1 MLLSLTIRDVVLID
15 RLDLAFPPHL
25 SVLTGETGAG
35 KSILLDALG
44 LALGFR
50 AESGMV
56 RRGAPQ
62 AQVTAVFDLAPQH
75 PTRAILAEQGIE
87 AEDSLVL
94 RRIINPDGRSR
105 GFVNDQPASIGLL
118 RQLGE
123 TLVEI
128 QGQFDQH
135 GLLDPA
141 THRGLLDAFAARP
154 DAVAAVREG
163 WLAWRDARDRLRSTE
178 ARLAEARA
186 EEDYLRHTL
195 AELDAAAPQPGE
207 EAVLAEKRSRLMHVG
222 QVAEA
227 TETAIQEI
235 SGDRGALRALANA
248 AKTLERVRD
257 KAGQRLDAGIAAL
270 ERALIEAEEC
280 AALLE
285 ASTADDEGGPD
296 RLDHIEERLF
306 ALRALARKHHTSI
319 DALADIQR
327 DIAEKL
333 AAIELGDGSVKTLA
347 AEERRC
353 WTAFAG
359 ACRALSTIRAAAAQ
373 RLDQA
378 IQAEL
383 PPLKLDRAR
392 FMTQLV
398 ALDDD
403 DWGVEGAESVSFL
416 VATNPGS
423 APGALARIASG
434 GELSRFLL
442 ALKLVLARLS
452 SVPTIVFDEVD
463 SGIGGAVAAAVGERL
478 QRLGRELQVL
488 VVTHSPQVAA
498 RGENH
503 WRVAKEIRG
512 DVTVTTVEPLT
523 PDQRQEEIAR
533 MLSGAEITLEAR
545 AAADRLLAGALA
557 EPVL

>member
-1 MLLSLTIRDVVLID
+1 
-15 RLDLAFPPHL
+15 
-25 SVLTGETGAG
+25 
-35 KSILLDALG
+35 
-44 LALGFR
+44 
-50 AESGMV
+50 MV
-56 RRGAPQ
+56 RRGAAQ
-62 AQVTAVFDLAPQH
+62 AQVTAVFDLAPAH
-75 PTRAILAEQGIE
+75 PARAILAEQGLE

-94 RRIINPDGRSR
+94 RRIVNADGRSR

-128 QGQFDQH
+128 QGQFEQH
-135 GLLDPA
+135 GLLDPS

-163 WLAWRDARDRLRSTE
+163 WLAWREARNALREAE

-195 AELDAAAPQPGE
+195 AELDAIAPQPGE
-207 EAVLAEKRSRLMHVG
+207 EATLSEKRARLMHVG
-222 QVAEA
+222 QVSEA
-227 TETAIQEI
+227 TETALQEI
-235 SGDRGALRALANA
+235 SGDRGAVRALANA
-248 AKTLERVRD
+248 ARVLERVRD
-257 KAGQRLDAGIAAL
+257 KAGNRLDAAISAL
-270 ERALIEAEEC
+270 ERALIEAEES

-285 ASTADDEGGPD
+285 AASHDDDGGPD
-296 RLDHIEERLF
+296 RIDQIEERLF
-306 ALRALARKHHTSI
+306 ALRALARKHHVAI
-319 DALADIQR
+319 DALADVQR
-327 DIAEKL
+327 DIADKL
-333 AAIELGDGSVKTLA
+333 AAIDQGDGSLKTLA
-347 AEERRC
+347 ATERRC
-353 WTAFAG
+353 WMTFAA
-359 ACRALSTIRAAAAQ
+359 ACRDLSTIRAEAAQ

-383 PPLKLDRAR
+383 PPLKLERAR
-392 FMTQLV
+392 FMTRLV
-398 ALDDD
+398 ALDDE
-403 DWGVEGAESVSFL
+403 DWGAEGGESVSFL

-423 APGALARIASG
+423 APGPLGKIASG

-478 QRLGRELQVL
+478 QRLGQQLQVL

-498 RGENH
+498 RGESH

-512 DVTVTTVEPLT
+512 DVTATTVDPLS
-523 PDQRQEEIAR
+523 PEQRREEIAR
-533 MLSGAEITLEAR
+533 MLSGAEITAEAR
-545 AAADRLLAGALA
+545 AAADRLLAGARA
-557 EPVL
+557 ETVG

>member
-1 MLLSLTIRDVVLID
+1 
-15 RLDLAFPPHL
+15 
-25 SVLTGETGAG
+25 
-35 KSILLDALG
+35 
-44 LALGFR
+44 
-50 AESGMV
+50 MV

-392 FMTQLV
+392 FTTQLV